1 MLLKEFPVSDPDDQM
16 GRQRPRADA
25 DLLAG
30 SSESQSSS
38 VVERTP
44 RHPGQPR
51 HRAGRDVALALAIGL
66 AAGLLGLAPWLSTG
80 ARLPLQN
87 LWGAQVMPAQMPL
100 ALLPLSQ
107 YESTTLVALMV
118 TGGASAGFAIRC
130 WSPARRLLVTW
141 CAAVAVAAV
150 QVAAAT
156 QAFTVLGG
164 GLAPGQT
171 SSLYLAGMLAGVA
184 AAVAA
189 GLVSLLLLAARST
202 ALAALGVGLVAVP
215 LVSWLTAG
223 VGAVGGVG
231 NVPVLLTMTWRW
243 LPAVL
248 VGVALAW
255 CRLRPAVRALVW
267 LVDLGLLWVV
277 PAIFSAVSSALGTRV
292 LAGDLPAMA
301 AMGKQV
307 FASALGP
314 AGGAAPTIVL
324 ALAIAVI
331 GTVVRAK
338 ARPNRAR
345 SDQARPSQPPT

>member
-1 MLLKEFPVSDPDDQM
+1 MSDPNDQM

-25 DLLAG
+25 RLLAG
-30 SSESQSSS
+30 SNEHQRSSPA
-38 VVERTP
+38 P
-44 RHPGQPR
+44 RLPPQQPDVPA
-51 HRAGRDVALALAIGL
+51 HLAGRDVAVALAIGL
-66 AAGLLGLAPWLSTG
+66 AAGLLGLAPWLITG

-118 TGGASAGFAIRC
+118 TGGASAGFAVRC

-141 CAAVAVAAV
+141 CAAGAVATV
-150 QVAAAT
+150 QVASAA
-156 QAFTVLGG
+156 QAFTVLGS
-164 GLAPGQT
+164 GLAPGQR

-223 VGAVGGVG
+223 VGAMAGVG

-255 CRLRPAVRALVW
+255 CGLRPAVRALVW
-267 LVDLGLLWVV
+267 LADLGLLWVV
-277 PAIFSAVSSALGTRV
+277 PAIFSAVSSTLGTRV

-301 AMGKQV
+301 AMGIKV
-307 FASALGP
+307 FTSALGP
-314 AGGAAPTIVL
+314 AGGAGPTILL

-331 GTVVRAK
+331 GTVVREQTRK
-338 ARPNRAR
+338 N
-345 SDQARPSQPPT
+345 QTGKNHPPT